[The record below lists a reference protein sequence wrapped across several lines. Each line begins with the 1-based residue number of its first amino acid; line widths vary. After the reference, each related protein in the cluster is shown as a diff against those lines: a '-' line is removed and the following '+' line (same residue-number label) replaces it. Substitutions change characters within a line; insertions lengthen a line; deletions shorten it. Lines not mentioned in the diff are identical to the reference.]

1 MYGTVIGRI
10 GLKALKG
17 SFSDMGGNVE
27 LGKSPIKHRWSGEGC
42 WIVLRIVLIARIV
55 GVVS

>member
-10 GLKALKG
+10 GLKALVR

-27 LGKSPIKHRWSGEGC
+27 LGKSPNKHRWSGDGC
-42 WIVLRIVLIARIV
+42 WRVSRIVLIASIV
-55 GVVS
+55 SI

>member
-10 GLKALKG
+10 GLKALVR

-27 LGKSPIKHRWSGEGC
+27 LGKSPNKHRWSGDGC
-42 WIVLRIVLIARIV
+42 WRVSRIVLIARIV